1 MPRGLLIVF
10 EGAEG
15 AGKSTQL
22 RLLSERLALAKCDV
36 LAVRE
41 PGGTVVG
48 DEIRRLLLDP
58 KSEISPRAEALL
70 FMASRAQLVEHEI
83 RPALDRG
90 AVVLVDR
97 FFLSTYA
104 YQGSGRGLDADQLR
118 EANAIATAGLVPDL
132 TLLIALPVADGLARA
147 LERAGGSRDRMEG
160 SELAFHQRVADAFG
174 EFATD
179 RWQRAHPECG
189 PIVLI
194 DGRGAA
200 AAVGARVLAVVHDR
214 WPETFPESST

>member
-1 MPRGLLIVF
+1 MPRGLLVVF

-22 RLLSERLALAKCDV
+22 RFVAECLASAQRDV

-58 KSEISPRAEALL
+58 TSDISPRAEALL
-70 FMASRAQLVEHEI
+70 FMASRAQLVEREI
-83 RPALDRG
+83 QPALDRG

-104 YQGSGRGLDADQLR
+104 YQGAGRGLEADQLR
-118 EANAIATAGLVPDL
+118 TANALATHGLVPDL
-132 TLLIALPVADGLARA
+132 TLLIELPVGDGLARA
-147 LERAGGSRDRMEG
+147 LERGGGARDRMEG
-160 SELAFHQRVADAFG
+160 SELAFHRRVADAFG
-174 EFATD
+174 EFATE

-194 DGRGAA
+194 DGRGAPPLVGRRVIA
-200 AAVGARVLAVVHDR
+200 ALHER
-214 WPETFPESST
+214 WPETFPDTST